1 MKRSNIFTIAVLL
14 IAVFLVG
21 AMSFS
26 AFEEEKKSDLA
37 NFEISIQKTA
47 DGVKL
52 KCSEGCAWKEL
63 SYNRSD
69 KDHIQKINEYGMV
82 TEPSKNK

>member
-1 MKRSNIFTIAVLL
+1 MKRSNIFTIAVVL
-14 IAVFLVG
+14 IAVFLIG
-21 AMSFS
+21 AISYTN
-26 AFEEEKKSDLA
+26 FEKDKNSDLA

-63 SYNRSD
+63 SYSGVD
-69 KDHIQKINEYGMV
+69 QDHVQKIDENGMV
-82 TEPSKNK
+82 TESTKNK